1 MISRRKFAVLR
12 ICSGHFAARGT
23 KFVNFAAGFAHWQ
36 GAARALFPNVTA
48 GLKDEKQEVKLATT
62 AAVIRLSVESRNDK

>member
-1 MISRRKFAVLR
+1 MATSQREGRSSSILRR
-12 ICSGHFAARGT
+12 
-23 KFVNFAAGFAHWQ
+23 GFAHWQ